1 MTTSEAERTSR
12 RADALYSPAVARRD
26 EFGEETAVAGASD
39 NRPDDSINLL
49 VMVAGGV
56 QEFNLL
62 PGCSPFSV
70 GRSTTVDI
78 HIDASSVSRRHAN
91 IVSADD
97 GVFIQDLGSTNGT
110 HVNGKPLGSEAV
122 LIHVG
127 DAIRFGDVVAQLRG
141 MSASRVLS
149 PRVIEGP
156 EFDTRVAEE
165 AERCVHYDRCLAVIS
180 AEVNPRTDN
189 AVNSARAALF
199 GSLRSLDVVSARTPG
214 RFDVLLA
221 ECTKEEAAD
230 IAQRFQEALR
240 TRGLHSKIGVAVYPG
255 DVASGDSVLLAA
267 QLAMHSLSE
276 SGIEIAREGARTMQI
291 GGHEVV
297 VAEPSMLR
305 LFSLIERVAVGA
317 LPVLVTGETG
327 SGKEIVAEA
336 IHAFGPRSARP
347 MVKLNCAAV
356 PEQLL
361 ESELFGHER
370 GAFSGA
376 ETAKPGLFEQ
386 ADGSTMLLDEIG
398 EMNSML
404 QAKLLRVLED
414 KRVRR
419 VGATQ
424 ERHIDA
430 RIVAAT
436 HRDLRAA
443 VEAGTFRQD
452 LYYRLSAMVLRI
464 PPLRERRREI
474 PILAERFA
482 AEIAKQAGSRPVTIS
497 TAAMSAL
504 QNYDWPGNIREL
516 RNVVGAAVVTCN
528 DGEIAAD
535 ALPTELGGAK
545 FEVFAETPAIERT
558 TETQSIGMTLEEELR
573 TIERRRIS
581 EALSQC
587 EGNQTQA
594 AKLLGMPRR
603 TLVRKLSALDIAT
616 KGRRTRT

>member
-1 MTTSEAERTSR
+1 MS
-12 RADALYSPAVARRD
+12 RRD

-39 NRPDDSINLL
+39 SYGDDSINLL
-49 VMVAGGV
+49 VMVSGGV

-62 PGCSPFSV
+62 PGASPFSV
-70 GRSTTVDI
+70 GRSAAVDI
-78 HIDASSVSRRHAN
+78 HIDATSVSRRHAN
-91 IVSADD
+91 IVAADD

-110 HVNGKPLGSEAV
+110 HVNGTLLGSDLV
-122 LIHVG
+122 PINIG

-141 MSASRVLS
+141 MRASRVLS
-149 PRVIEGP
+149 PRVVEGTK
-156 EFDTRVAEE
+156 FDERVAEE

-180 AEVNPRTDN
+180 AEVNPRTDS
-189 AVNSARAALF
+189 AVNSARSALF
-199 GSLRSLDVVSARTPG
+199 ASLRSLDLVSARTPG

-221 ECTKEEAAD
+221 ECTKEEASD
-230 IAQRFQEALR
+230 IAQRFQDALR
-240 TRGLHSKIGVAVYPG
+240 TRKLRGKIGVAAYPS

-267 QLAMHSLSE
+267 QLAMHSLGD
-276 SGIEIAREGARTMQI
+276 SGIEIAREGGRTMRI
-291 GGHEVV
+291 GGHDVI

-305 LFSLIERVAVGA
+305 LFGLIERVAVGA
-317 LPVLVTGETG
+317 LPVLVAGETG

-376 ETAKPGLFEQ
+376 DNAKPGLFEM

-398 EMNSML
+398 EMNAML

-424 ERHIDA
+424 ERHVDS

-443 VEAGTFRQD
+443 VEEGSFRQD

-474 PILAERFA
+474 PLLAERFA
-482 AEIAKQAGSRPVTIS
+482 AEIAQQAGARPVTIS
-497 TAAMSAL
+497 SAAMSAL

-516 RNVVGAAVVTCN
+516 RNVVGAAVVTCSG
-528 DGEIAAD
+528 DEIAAES
-535 ALPTELGGAK
+535 LPSELGGSS
-545 FEVFAETPAIERT
+545 FEVYSETPPIERT
-558 TETQSIGMTLEEELR
+558 TETQALGLTLEEELR
-573 TIERRRIS
+573 TVERRRIS
-581 EALSQC
+581 EALTQC

-616 KGRRTRT
+616 KSGRRRTKS